1 MERGKGAVAR
11 LCGPPAP
18 SQVLTAPTG
27 PIARVGP
34 NDLITSSPDLL
45 AHMNAV
51 RSPYTRSTWF
61 NAATRTEVGRDHVFS
76 QIDEAQHTK
85 RRQQMASG
93 YSGKEN
99 LSLESDIDEHVQ
111 QLLDLIR
118 SKYLSTT
125 TRYTP
130 MDLGS
135 KIQYFTL
142 DVISKIGFGKAF
154 GDLKADADVDNYISS
169 GRDGLSII
177 IVVAGL
183 GLTPYLHWPPIARI
197 FGPSEKDATGF
208 GKMMAVARGLIDS
221 RLEKPTSGRSDML
234 ASFIRHGLNRDDLL
248 TESMLQ
254 ILAGS
259 DTTATAIRATML
271 YLMTHHRVYKILQA
285 EIDATVASSQAS
297 TTFDI
302 VSDETLK
309 GLPYLQAVVR
319 EGLRMHPPITDVVPK
334 KVPVGGDV
342 FTIDGKEYFFP
353 GGTNISYNAWGL
365 HHDKKIFGED
375 ADCFR
380 PERWLLDDHDDT
392 HRGSLNAMIRTSE
405 MVFGYGKYQCL
416 GKPIAWLEI
425 RKAIFE
431 VCHIALRGEP

>member
-1 MERGKGAVAR
+1 
-11 LCGPPAP
+11 
-18 SQVLTAPTG
+18 
-27 PIARVGP
+27 
-34 NDLITSSPDLL
+34 
-45 AHMNAV
+45 
-51 RSPYTRSTWF
+51 
-61 NAATRTEVGRDHVFS
+61 
-76 QIDEAQHTK
+76 
-85 RRQQMASG
+85 
-93 YSGKEN
+93 
-99 LSLESDIDEHVQ
+99 
-111 QLLDLIR
+111 
-118 SKYLSTT
+118 
-125 TRYTP
+125 
-130 MDLGS
+130 
-135 KIQYFTL
+135 
-142 DVISKIGFGKAF
+142 
-154 GDLKADADVDNYISS
+154 
-169 GRDGLSII
+169 
-177 IVVAGL
+177 
-183 GLTPYLHWPPIARI
+183 
-197 FGPSEKDATGF
+197 
-208 GKMMAVARGLIDS
+208 
-221 RLEKPTSGRSDML
+221 
-234 ASFIRHGLNRDDLL
+234 
-248 TESMLQ
+248 
-254 ILAGS
+254 
-259 DTTATAIRATML
+259 ML

-334 KVPVGGDV
+334 KVPAGGDV

-380 PERWLLDDHDDT
+380 PERWLLDDHDET

-416 GKPIAWLEI
+416 GKTIAWLEI